1 MKPRLRLC
9 IYITIMLLFLT
20 GCGEKIIRA
29 PQVPM
34 QVKQPFQTAVSIQY
48 GDLNTEAILS
58 KETDQNFRLEFQAP
72 EVLQGMVLLFDLD
85 QITIEYRDLIG
96 SYQPDAIPQAAVGKL
111 LVEAVIQFCQGE
123 DIEVSFNGAM
133 LEAKGNLKEKGDA
146 FILTMDAN
154 TGYLSALS
162 IPNKDFE
169 ATFSEI
175 TSS

>member
-1 MKPRLRLC
+1 
-9 IYITIMLLFLT
+9 
-20 GCGEKIIRA
+20 
-29 PQVPM
+29 
-34 QVKQPFQTAVSIQY
+34 
-48 GDLNTEAILS
+48 
-58 KETDQNFRLEFQAP
+58 
-72 EVLQGMVLLFDLD
+72 MVLLFDPD

>member
-72 EVLQGMVLLFDLD
+72 EVLQGMVLLFDPD

-96 SYQPDAIPQAAVGKL
+96 SYQPDAIPPSCCRKAFGRSGNTVLSRRGHRSILKWSNVGSK
-111 LVEAVIQFCQGE
+111 
-123 DIEVSFNGAM
+123 
-133 LEAKGNLKEKGDA
+133 KE
-146 FILTMDAN
+146 I
-154 TGYLSALS
+154 
-162 IPNKDFE
+162 
-169 ATFSEI
+169 
-175 TSS
+175 

>member
-1 MKPRLRLC
+1 M
-9 IYITIMLLFLT
+9 
-20 GCGEKIIRA
+20 
-29 PQVPM
+29 
-34 QVKQPFQTAVSIQY
+34 
-48 GDLNTEAILS
+48 
-58 KETDQNFRLEFQAP
+58 
-72 EVLQGMVLLFDLD
+72 
-85 QITIEYRDLIG
+85 IG

-111 LVEAVIQFCQGE
+111 LVEAVIQFCQEEG
-123 DIEVSFNGAM
+123 IEVSLNGAM

-146 FILTMDAN
+146 FILTIDAN

>member
-1 MKPRLRLC
+1 MGP
-9 IYITIMLLFLT
+9 
-20 GCGEKIIRA
+20 
-29 PQVPM
+29 
-34 QVKQPFQTAVSIQY
+34 
-48 GDLNTEAILS
+48 
-58 KETDQNFRLEFQAP
+58 
-72 EVLQGMVLLFDLD
+72 
-85 QITIEYRDLIG
+85 
-96 SYQPDAIPQAAVGKL
+96 
-111 LVEAVIQFCQGE
+111 
-123 DIEVSFNGAM
+123 M

>member
-34 QVKQPFQTAVSIQY
+34 QVKQPFQTAVSIRY

-72 EVLQGMVLLFDLD
+72 EVLQGMVLLFDPD

-133 LEAKGNLKEKGDA
+133 LEAKGKGDA

-154 TGYLSALS
+154 TGYLSVLS